1 MRGLL
6 HWQSCRFRP
15 AGGDAAAAGL
25 YRRDVIPVGLVGA
38 GTRAAEV
45 YAPALET
52 CPEVDFV
59 AVWAHSAE
67 PVRRLAERHGA
78 VPCARFEDL
87 LKRCSAVVFAVPPPV
102 QVELATTASRHG
114 CALLLEKPIGGDV
127 AGAEQLTSAALRQ
140 KVPTMVALAWR
151 HTEDVRRFLAT
162 DVPDVDP
169 VGGVG
174 RVLSGTPDDGAPAP
188 PWRRA
193 RGILR
198 TYAADLFDLLEAA
211 LGPVVGMH
219 AHGDPR
225 TWVGMSL
232 DHSVARFSEASIYGG
247 RMRGT
252 DVAFV
257 EVSGPRGTAD
267 VEALGGLGPSAYQR
281 MVAEFAGTV
290 TDGHSHGLGIEHGLH
305 LQRLVESAETD
316 LVLHG

>member
-1 MRGLL
+1 
-6 HWQSCRFRP
+6 
-15 AGGDAAAAGL
+15 
-25 YRRDVIPVGLVGA
+25 
-38 GTRAAEV
+38 
-45 YAPALET
+45 
-52 CPEVDFV
+52 
-59 AVWAHSAE
+59 
-67 PVRRLAERHGA
+67 VR
-78 VPCARFEDL
+78 RFEDL

-102 QVELATTASRHG
+102 QVELAAAASRRG
-114 CALLLEKPIGGDV
+114 CALFLEKPIGGDL
-127 AGAEQLTSAALRQ
+127 AGAEQLTSAVLRE
-140 KVPTMVALAWR
+140 KVPTTVALPWR

-162 DVPDVDP
+162 EVPDVDP

-174 RVLSGTPDDGAPAP
+174 RVLSSGPDGGAPAP

-193 RGILR
+193 HGVLR

-225 TWVGMSL
+225 GWIGTSL
-232 DHSVARFSEASIYGG
+232 DHSVGRFSEASLYGG
-247 RMRGT
+247 RTRGT
-252 DVAFV
+252 DVAVV

-290 TDGHSHGLGIEHGLH
+290 ADGRSHGLDIEHGLH

>member
-1 MRGLL
+1 ML
-6 HWQSCRFRP
+6 
-15 AGGDAAAAGL
+15 
-25 YRRDVIPVGLVGA
+25 PVGLVGA

-59 AVWAHSAE
+59 AVWARSAE

-78 VPCARFEDL
+78 MPCARFEDL
-87 LKRCSAVVFAVPPPV
+87 VERCSAVVFAVPPPV
-102 QVELATTASRHG
+102 QVEYATIAIQHG
-114 CALLLEKPIGGDV
+114 CALLLEKPIGGDI
-127 AGAEQLTSAALRQ
+127 AGAEQLASIAVRR

-151 HTEDVRRFLAT
+151 YTDDVRRFLAT

-174 RVLSGTPDDGAPAP
+174 RVLSGTPDGGAPAP

-193 RGILR
+193 HGVLR

-219 AHGDPR
+219 AHGNPR
-225 TWVGMSL
+225 AWVGMSL
-232 DHSVARFSEASIYGG
+232 DHSVGRFSEASLYGG
-247 RMRGT
+247 RTRGT

-257 EVSGPRGTAD
+257 EVSSPRGTAD
-267 VEALGGLGPSAYQR
+267 VEALGGLGPSAYER
-281 MVAEFAGTV
+281 MVAEFAAIAA
-290 TDGHSHGLGIEHGLH
+290 DGRSHDLGIEHGLH

>member
-1 MRGLL
+1 
-6 HWQSCRFRP
+6 
-15 AGGDAAAAGL
+15 
-25 YRRDVIPVGLVGA
+25 VVPVGLVGA
-38 GTRAAEV
+38 GARAAEV
-45 YAPALET
+45 YGPALET

-59 AVWAHSAE
+59 AVWARSAE
-67 PVRRLAERHGA
+67 PARRLAERHGA

-87 LKRCSAVVFAVPPPV
+87 LERCSAMVFAVPPPV
-102 QVELATTASRHG
+102 QAEYATIAVRHG
-114 CALLLEKPIGGDV
+114 CALLLEKPIAGDL

-140 KVPTMVALAWR
+140 KVPTMVALPWR

-169 VGGVG
+169 VGGVA
-174 RVLSGTPDDGAPAP
+174 RVLASTPDGGAAAPA
-188 PWRRA
+188 WRRA
-193 RGILR
+193 RGVLR

-211 LGPVVGMH
+211 LGPVAGMH

-225 TWVGMSL
+225 SWVGMSL
-232 DHSVARFSEASIYGG
+232 DHSVGRFSQASLYGG
-247 RMRGT
+247 RTRGA
-252 DVAFV
+252 DVAFI

-290 TDGHSHGLGIEHGLH
+290 ADGRAHRLGIEHGLH